1 MSDQRETNAQKLAQ
15 QVGATL
21 RSIRKEREMS
31 LQDLAEVTDVSKL
44 TLGKIERGEANPSL
58 TVIWKIA
65 NGLSIPI
72 SSLLAEKEEVV
83 ISRKNKGNKVLS
95 SNEDL
100 TLEPMFTNSG
110 YGSLETHRAF
120 LKPGGQYYAEAHQ
133 EGVVEYVT
141 VMEGKATVQVLEE
154 TFELNMYDSI
164 KFKADQR
171 HGYLNPNL
179 HPAVLHFV
187 MIYPN
192 AKQQP

>member
-83 ISRKNKGNKVLS
+83 ISRSNEGNKVLS

-154 TFELNMYDSI
+154 TYELNKYDSI